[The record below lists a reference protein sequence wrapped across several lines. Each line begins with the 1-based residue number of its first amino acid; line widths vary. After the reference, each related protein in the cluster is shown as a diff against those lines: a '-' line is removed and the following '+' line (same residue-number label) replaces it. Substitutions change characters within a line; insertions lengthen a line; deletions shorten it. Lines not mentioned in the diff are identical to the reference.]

1 MIRKVAHMAISVL
14 LLIAT
19 AGITV
24 SKHYCGDKLKSVTLM
39 NSPDACC
46 DMESCCHDEKQ
57 VFMLDN
63 DFTYTPEED
72 VNAPGFKISET
83 ATYSIIASLPDNS
96 PFIVF
101 NDRPQPPGLRTY
113 LASIQSFLL

>member
-1 MIRKVAHMAISVL
+1 MFRKLTHIAISAL

-24 SKHYCGDKLKSVTLM
+24 SKHYCGDDLMSVAVM
-39 NSPDACC
+39 NTPDACC
-46 DMESCCHDEKQ
+46 DLESCCHNETQ

-63 DFTYTPEED
+63 DFTYTSEEPVNIPEFKRPE
-72 VNAPGFKISET
+72 APGFKI
-83 ATYSIIASLPDNS
+83 IAFLPDNS
-96 PFIVF
+96 SVPVF
-101 NDRPQPPGLRTY
+101 NDKPRPPRLRTY

>member
-14 LLIAT
+14 LLIVT

-24 SKHYCGDKLKSVTLM
+24 SKHYCGDDLKSVALM
-39 NSPDACC
+39 NSHDACC
-46 DMESCCHDEKQ
+46 DLESCCYDETQ

-63 DFTYTPEED
+63 DFTYASEEPVNIPEFKMLET
-72 VNAPGFKISET
+72 PGFN
-83 ATYSIIASLPDNS
+83 IIASLPDNS
-96 PFIVF
+96 ETFTF
-101 NDRPQPPGLRTY
+101 SDKPQPTQLRTY

>member
-1 MIRKVAHMAISVL
+1 MIRKVAHMTISVL

-24 SKHYCGDKLKSVTLM
+24 SKHYCGENLEAVALM

-46 DMESCCHDEKQ
+46 DLESCCHDETQ
-57 VFMLDN
+57 VFMMDD
-63 DFTYTPEED
+63 DFTYTPEEP
-72 VNAPGFKISET
+72 VNTPGFKNSET
-83 ATYSIIASLPDNS
+83 AAYSIIASLPDNS
-96 PFIVF
+96 PFIIF

>member
-1 MIRKVAHMAISVL
+1 MAISVL

-24 SKHYCGDKLKSVTLM
+24 SKHYCGDKLEAVALI

-46 DMESCCHDEKQ
+46 DMESCCHDETQ

-63 DFTYTPEED
+63 DFTYTPEEP
-72 VNAPGFKISET
+72 VNIPGFKTLEVPG
-83 ATYSIIASLPDNS
+83 YSIAASLPVNS